1 MDIVKAHQAVIDYH
15 FDEMIDW
22 NIQTSM
28 YAMLMNLISRMEPS
42 YLTIMADLYNQD
54 GNIDQITVQLEDV
67 ILDVL
72 KDRKYKKE
80 IK

>member
-28 YAMLMNLISRMEPS
+28 YAMLMNLISRMDPS
-42 YLTIMADLYNQD
+42 YLNIMADLYNQD
-54 GNIDQITVQLEDV
+54 GNIEQISVQLEDV
-67 ILDVL
+67 ILDIL
-72 KDRKYKKE
+72 KNRKLIKE
-80 IK
+80 LK